1 MWFSVRLLFGTCKFM
16 HLSFLLSFCPSV
28 SGALNA
34 RKTLS
39 VSGSYL
45 VTLIMTL
52 LSLNILTRPC
62 VSFAPAARGNDYSV
76 RPYTSPFVAHIITP
90 TSAYMCTL
98 TNIFSLLTP
107 TYQHTNTHTCTSS
120 PLKPK
125 HICSCCLWIHS
136 YSFFFLTLLMNLP
149 QLNALVLSV
158 SDQSSF
164 CV

>member
-1 MWFSVRLLFGTCKFM
+1 MWFSIHLLFATCKFT
-16 HLSFLLSFCPSV
+16 HLSFLLCFCPSV
-28 SGALNA
+28 SGALNV

-45 VTLIMTL
+45 VGLIVTL
-52 LSLNILTRPC
+52 LSLNILTRPF

-76 RPYTSPFVAHIITP
+76 RPYTSPFAAHIITP
-90 TSAYMCTL
+90 TSAYMCAL
-98 TNIFSLLTP
+98 ANILSLLTP
-107 TYQHTNTHTCTSS
+107 TYQHTNTHTSS
-120 PLKPK
+120 PLKPE
-125 HICSCCLWIHS
+125 HICSCCLWILS
-136 YSFFFLTLLMNLP
+136 YSFFFLTNLMNLP